1 MGNTTKTYAGRR
13 ILTIPN
19 YLYPHIV
26 EQMKI
31 AENDER
37 NEEKLLFKPEYRKY
51 TYRGNVNSELHR
63 ILEKE
68 FGITDISTYSLRHTF
83 GTRCLESGMQ
93 PVVVQRMMGHTDV
106 SVTLN
111 TYTSV
116 FDQFKN
122 KEIEKVNQYYLEEN
136 LISSYNVEHIW
147 YNINGFNHM
156 KGMSEMKSMIEKKD
170 PNLAEK
176 VKAVKEGSIVS
187 KSALE
192 TNAKNTKEYYD
203 TLQEIVK
210 ANENT
215 SKEYIQLAKAE
226 MEIYKTAMEKSATEE
241 ERKQI
246 YEKIESLNEK
256 IKERAEKELNENSDI
271 KEKATME
278 TQDNKEFNWSVLK
291 GFGLCALSALG
302 AIALK
307 EAPNIIKKMIDKKWF
322 KGIFYKEISDEFRC
336 Y

>member
-1 MGNTTKTYAGRR
+1 
-13 ILTIPN
+13 
-19 YLYPHIV
+19 
-26 EQMKI
+26 
-31 AENDER
+31 
-37 NEEKLLFKPEYRKY
+37 
-51 TYRGNVNSELHR
+51 
-63 ILEKE
+63 
-68 FGITDISTYSLRHTF
+68 
-83 GTRCLESGMQ
+83 
-93 PVVVQRMMGHTDV
+93 
-106 SVTLN
+106 
-111 TYTSV
+111 
-116 FDQFKN
+116 
-122 KEIEKVNQYYLEEN
+122 
-136 LISSYNVEHIW
+136 
-147 YNINGFNHM
+147 M

-256 IKERAEKELNENSDI
+256 INERAEKELNENSDI

-307 EAPNIIKKMIDKKWF
+307 EAPNIIKKMIDKK
-322 KGIFYKEISDEFRC
+322 
-336 Y
+336 